1 MKIIKFIGKAIG
13 ILLLLIIILLFAIPY
28 FFKGE
33 LLELAKKEINK
44 SVDAE
49 VEFLDF
55 DVSIFSSFPDLTLQL
70 EDLSV
75 VGKNKFAGDT
85 LVTFKSFDVS
95 VDLMSAV
102 KGESIKV
109 KRVSLKQPILN
120 GKVLEDGS
128 ANWDIAKKDTVVVAE
143 TKEVAAENTTETEGE
158 TASEEP
164 MELNVSL
171 KHFEIVDATI
181 NYNDKVSG
189 TSAVLKNL
197 NFALNGDFSMANTDL
212 NLDLSIENVLVGM
225 AGINYLNNAAVDFD
239 AVVSADMVNSVY
251 ELKDNRLAIND
262 LVLAFGGKFEIGD
275 PDMKIDLNLHT
286 VDTKFKTVLSL
297 VPYIYLKDFQDLKT
311 SGELALNVNVSGVYN
326 DKVTPSV
333 DLSFKVLNGMFSYP
347 DLPKNVNDINIDL
360 KVDWNGENNDAS
372 VVNLERFY
380 FVMAGNPFNITAN
393 VKTIMSD
400 PSFWG
405 GIKGDI
411 DFASLKDVIPLDS
424 MSIDGR
430 LKADVS
436 FGGKQSYLDSEQYD
450 KFHAK
455 GSVVLSKF
463 KYLSPDLPEVDITRA
478 NLVMT
483 SKTLTLKEF
492 NAFVGD
498 NDFSVTGEINDYITY
513 ATADGVLKGSV
524 NLRSSRI
531 NVNDFMPSSD
541 TPEEEKSEET
551 SSTAE
556 QDSGSSNAQSTTGSS
571 SDVATQE
578 SGVAQIPENLNL
590 KVNADIDSIFYDN
603 LEIANLNGYIA
614 VKDGV
619 ASMKNL
625 SMDLLEG
632 SVVVTGAYDAV
643 DINKPRVDVGLK
655 VNELDI
661 KKTAETFNTVK
672 SFVPVAKS
680 CTGKFSMNADFTT
693 LLNAE
698 MSPVNESIVANGVL
712 KLKKAG
718 LKNSK
723 LFGAVADALKN
734 DKYRELVLN
743 NVTIKFSIVDG
754 RLYVDPFKIPVGKGD
769 VTVSGDQGLDMTMN
783 YLLSL
788 RMPRSEFGSGVNNLV
803 DGLLKDLPVKV
814 SDDVKLNGK
823 VTGTVD
829 KPKVKL
835 VLGKGDG
842 KPSAKGKAKEEINK
856 KIDKEIEDLLKK
868 AQQDSDKIKADARK
882 EADKAIQQAMKEAD
896 KLIEKADNPLL
907 KVAAKASAKKLK
919 EAAQKEADKIIEKAD
934 VKANKIME
942 DANKKAEAKRKQKK

>member
-13 ILLLLIIILLFAIPY
+13 VLLLLIIILLFAIPY

-85 LVTFKSFDVS
+85 LVTFESFDVS
-95 VDLMSAV
+95 VDLMSVV

-109 KRVSLKQPILN
+109 KRVSLKRPILN
-120 GKVLEDGS
+120 GKILADGS
-128 ANWDIAKKDTVVVAE
+128 ANWDIAKADTITVSESEEV
-143 TKEVAAENTTETEGE
+143 TKEATP
-158 TASEEP
+158 ASADEAVSDEP
-164 MELNVSL
+164 SELNISL
-171 KHFEIVDATI
+171 RHFEIVDAHI
-181 NYNDKVSG
+181 NYTDEVSG

-197 NFALNGDFSMANTDL
+197 NFVLNGDFSMANTDL
-212 NLDLSIENVLVGM
+212 NLDLAIEEVLVGM
-225 AGINYLNNAAVDFD
+225 SGINYLNNAAVDFD
-239 AVVSADMVNSVY
+239 AIVSADMVNNIY

-275 PDMKIDLNLHT
+275 PDMKIDLNLNT

-297 VPYIYLKDFQDLKT
+297 VPYIYLKDFQDLRT
-311 SGELALNVNVSGVYN
+311 SGELALNVNVAGIYN

-333 DLSFKVLNGMFSYP
+333 DLSFKVINGMFSYP

-360 KVDWNGENNDAS
+360 RVDWDGENNDAS

-380 FVMAGNPFNITAN
+380 FVMAGNPFDIRAN
-393 VKTIMSD
+393 VKTLISD

-411 DFASLKDVIPLDS
+411 DFASLKDVVPLDS

-436 FGGKQSYLDSEQYD
+436 FGGKQSYLDSKQYD

-455 GSVVLSKF
+455 GSIVLSKF
-463 KYLSPDLPEVDITRA
+463 KYLSPDLPEVDIARA

-483 SKTLTLKEF
+483 SKTLNLKEF
-492 NAFVGD
+492 KAFVGD
-498 NDFSVTGEINDYITY
+498 NDFSLTGEINDYITY
-513 ATADGVLKGSV
+513 ATADGVLKGNV

-531 NVNDFMPSSD
+531 NVNDFMTSSD
-541 TPEEEKSEET
+541 DQEKSESNKDIEE
-551 SSTAE
+551 SEEAVSDSNNTATN
-556 QDSGSSNAQSTTGSS
+556 DSDAVTG
-571 SDVATQE
+571 E
-578 SGVAQIPENLNL
+578 SGVVQIPENLDI
-590 KVNADIDSIFYDN
+590 KINADVDSILYDN
-603 LEIANLNGYIA
+603 LDIANLNGNIA

-619 ASMKNL
+619 ANMKNL

-693 LLNAE
+693 LLSAE

-769 VTVSGDQGLDMTMN
+769 VTVSGDQGLDMTLN

-788 RMPRSEFGSGVNNLV
+788 RMPRSEFGSGINNLV
-803 DGLLKDLPVKV
+803 DGLLKDIPVKM
-814 SDDVKLNGK
+814 SDDIKLKGK

-829 KPKVKL
+829 KPKVNL
-835 VLGKGDG
+835 VLGKSDG
-842 KPSAKGKAKEEINK
+842 KSSVKGKAKDEINK
-856 KIDKEIEDLLKK
+856 KIDKEIEDLLSK
-868 AQQDSDKIKADARK
+868 AQQDSDKVKADARK
-882 EADKAIQQAMKEAD
+882 EADKAIEQAMKEAD

-919 EAAQKEADKIIEKAD
+919 EAAQKEADKIIEKAN